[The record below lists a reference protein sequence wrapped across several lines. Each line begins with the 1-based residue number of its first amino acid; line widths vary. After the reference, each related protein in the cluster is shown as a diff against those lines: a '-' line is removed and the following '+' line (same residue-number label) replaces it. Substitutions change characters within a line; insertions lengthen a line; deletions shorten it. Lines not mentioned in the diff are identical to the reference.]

1 MKKPFLDIGVSI
13 DMPSIQIKNQ
23 LQKIS
28 ESHDFKSKRV
38 LCKLLNYIA
47 METLEGREDKIKG
60 YTIGLAVFNKD
71 IDFDADQ
78 DALVRINAGRLRRVL
93 SNYYSNEGVDD
104 EIIIE
109 IPLGGYVPV
118 FTKNSQTN
126 SSPKSLSKLSNK
138 VVPIHPSIA
147 ILPFQDLSKDLS
159 NDYFTIGFLEELS
172 VELTNYEDFHIYDC
186 SADNSPV
193 FAHKNIRDFLEENNI
208 RFTLDGS
215 ISIHK
220 SEVKVLVKLTDILDQ
235 KQLWA
240 QRFVKQLQVES
251 IAEIQEQIAKEIC
264 VVLSG
269 EYGFIT
275 QKLSVDSRN
284 TKPKDIE
291 TYYAILKFY
300 HYQLYL
306 SDETFLAAYNSLN
319 QALKNEPDSGIVY
332 CCLADLHANAYMF
345 DSPNSEQSYTL
356 LGELI
361 DKAYQLDSNSI
372 LVNITL
378 TFKHFVYNERERFFN
393 QLENCLK
400 SNPSGSLRLGALG
413 FFMALY
419 GEWERG
425 KEILDDVINNNFSY
439 PLYLHGATILY
450 FYRKKEY
457 KQALSE
463 ANKYAVP
470 ELFWA
475 PMLSAAVLGQL
486 NRIDE
491 AANDIVHLKQ
501 LKPNF
506 EGEASFLI
514 SRYVKEEDLVE
525 HIMDGLRKAGMAL

>member
-1 MKKPFLDIGVSI
+1 VINNRFLDIGNSSDI
-13 DMPSIQIKNQ
+13 SPEQIKTQ
-23 LQKIS
+23 LQKVC
-28 ESHDFKSKRV
+28 ESHELKSKRV
-38 LCKLLNYIA
+38 LCKLLNYIVL
-47 METLEGREDKIKG
+47 ETLEGRENQIKG

-71 IDFDADQ
+71 SDFDADH

-93 SNYYSNEGVDD
+93 GHYYSYEGKNDD
-104 EIIIE
+104 IIIE
-109 IPLGGYVPV
+109 IPKGSYAAKFLPNKTQVTQNIP
-118 FTKNSQTN
+118 TKREH
-126 SSPKSLSKLSNK
+126 
-138 VVPIHPSIA
+138 PILVPSIA
-147 ILPFQDLSKDLS
+147 ILPFKDVSKDLS
-159 NDYFTIGFLEELS
+159 NAYFTAGFLEELS
-172 VELTNYEDFHIYDC
+172 VALTRYEDFHIYDC
-186 SADNSPV
+186 SVDSSHL
-193 FAHKNIRDFLEENNI
+193 FAHKNIRNFLEEKNV
-208 RFTLDGS
+208 RFTLEGS

-235 KQLWA
+235 KQIWA

-251 IAEIQEQIAKEIC
+251 IADIQEEMAKEIC
-264 VVLSG
+264 SVLSG

-275 QKLSVDSRN
+275 QKLSADSRH

-306 SDETFLAAYNSLN
+306 SDETFLVAFNALN
-319 QALKNEPDSGIVY
+319 QALKNEPDSGITY

-345 DSPNSEQSYTL
+345 DSPNSEQSYEL
-356 LGELI
+356 FGELI
-361 DKAYQLDSNSI
+361 EKAYQLDSNSI
-372 LVNITL
+372 LINITL
-378 TFKHFVYNERERFFN
+378 AFKHFVYNEKERFFN
-393 QLENCLK
+393 QLEKCLK

-413 FFMALY
+413 LFMALY

-425 KEILDDVINNNFSY
+425 KEIIDDVINNNFSY

-463 ANKYAVP
+463 ANKYKIP

-475 PMLSAAVLGQL
+475 PMLKAAVLGQL
-486 NRIDE
+486 NRIDD
-491 AANDIVHLKQ
+491 AANNIVNLKQ

-525 HIMDGLRKAGMAL
+525 HVMVGLRKAGMAL